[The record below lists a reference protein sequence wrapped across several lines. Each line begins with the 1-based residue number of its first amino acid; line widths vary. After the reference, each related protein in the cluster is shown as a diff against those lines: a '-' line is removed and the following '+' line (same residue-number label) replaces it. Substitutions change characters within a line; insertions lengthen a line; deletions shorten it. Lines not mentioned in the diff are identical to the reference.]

1 MKLDLHVHSSERSG
15 CARATDEEMIRAAI
29 AVGLD
34 GFFFTDHHRFIP
46 PEKLL
51 PLNQQFAPFR
61 IFRGIEIT
69 CAGEDFL
76 VLGVPDAGL
85 ERTDWQYPDLHQ
97 FVRER
102 NGFIVLAHPF
112 RYRKIIAVDCETW
125 RPDAV
130 EICSANTPV
139 AERDR
144 IRELARAWNVPTLS
158 NTDAHSTDRL
168 GTYFNILDENPADES
183 ALLDLLRAGRFQC
196 HNCCEA
202 NTHPTGA
209 AGD

>member
-69 CAGEDFL
+69 CNGEDFL
-76 VLGVPDAGL
+76 VLGVPDADL

-125 RPDAV
+125 RLDAV

-144 IRELARAWNVPTLS
+144 IRELARIRPTAWAPISTSWMKTRLMNLPSLICCAPGVFNVIIAVKQILTQLAPP
-158 NTDAHSTDRL
+158 
-168 GTYFNILDENPADES
+168 GTKAKPANIVPA
-183 ALLDLLRAGRFQC
+183 G
-196 HNCCEA
+196 
-202 NTHPTGA
+202 
-209 AGD
+209 